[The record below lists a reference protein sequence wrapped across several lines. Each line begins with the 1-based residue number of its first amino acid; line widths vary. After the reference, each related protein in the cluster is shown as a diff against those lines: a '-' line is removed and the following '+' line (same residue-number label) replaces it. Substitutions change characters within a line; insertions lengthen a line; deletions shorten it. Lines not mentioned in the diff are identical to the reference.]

1 MLRRIA
7 DADVEVWHGD
17 GFQPFRLNASRR
29 PFPVPV
35 ASRKGPFG
43 WYSRDRHGGV
53 PISSA
58 ALSANCPMAS
68 SKAFAERYYLG
79 TAAVV
84 NSARPKNRG
93 ARPLP
98 KFAAVLLAV
107 LALSLPA
114 LADDKRVPASRAEV
128 ELSYAPLVKRT
139 APAVVN
145 IYTRKTVRTRQVAPL
160 FDDPFFRRFFGDQL
174 GQLGPTRE
182 KTQNSLGSGVI
193 LRPDGLIVTNEHV
206 IEGADEIVVVLA
218 DRREFQAKVVGAD
231 DRTDLAVL
239 RIEAGKEPLPFLDIR
254 DSDDLEVGDLVLAI
268 GNPFGVG
275 QTVTSGIVS
284 AVARTQVGI
293 SDLGSF
299 IQTDA
304 AINPGNSGGALVTL
318 DGRLVGINTAI
329 FSKNGGY
336 MGIGFATPSNMV
348 RSVVASL
355 TASGKVIRPW
365 AGVAGDQ
372 VNGDTAAAL
381 GLSRPTGVLVSE
393 VHPGGAGEKAG
404 LRPGDVILEINGRA
418 VENPRDLRFRVA
430 TLPVGGTAQLT
441 VWRRGERIALAMP
454 LTPPPEIPPREETEL
469 GGGGNPLVGAVI
481 ANVSPA
487 LADELGLEDAG
498 TGVILLRI
506 KRGSAADRLG
516 FKPGDR
522 LLEVNG
528 GSVDS
533 VKRARSLLAERAGA
547 WRIAI
552 RRGGR
557 VMELV
562 INR

>member
-1 MLRRIA
+1 MRKFLTAIA
-7 DADVEVWHGD
+7 LTV
-17 GFQPFRLNASRR
+17 L
-29 PFPVPV
+29 V
-35 ASRKGPFG
+35 APGL
-43 WYSRDRHGGV
+43 
-53 PISSA
+53 A
-58 ALSANCPMAS
+58 TAQ
-68 SKAFAERYYLG
+68 ERQ
-79 TAAVV
+79 
-84 NSARPKNRG
+84 
-93 ARPLP
+93 
-98 KFAAVLLAV
+98 
-107 LALSLPA
+107 
-114 LADDKRVPASRAEV
+114 VPASRSEV

-145 IYTRKTVRTRQVAPL
+145 IYTKKTVRTRQVAPL

-174 GQLGPTRE
+174 GQMGPTRE
-182 KTQNSLGSGVI
+182 KVQNSLGSGVI
-193 LRPDGLIVTNEHV
+193 LRPDGLIVTNNHV
-206 IEGADEIVVVLA
+206 IEGADEITVVLA

-239 RIEAGKEPLPFLDIR
+239 KVEAGREPLPFLEIR
-254 DSDDLEVGDLVLAI
+254 DSDNLEVGDLVLAI

-275 QTVTSGIVS
+275 QTVTGGIVS

-304 AINPGNSGGALVTL
+304 AINPGNSGGALVTM

-336 MGIGFATPSNMV
+336 MGIGFATPANMV
-348 RSVVASL
+348 RSVVASV
-355 TASGKVIRPW
+355 TATGRVIRPW
-365 AGVAGDQ
+365 AGVAGDS
-372 VNGDTAAAL
+372 VNADTASAL
-381 GLSRPTGVLVSE
+381 GLPRPTGVLVAE
-393 VHPGGAGEKAG
+393 VHPGGAGQKAG
-404 LRPGDVILEINGRA
+404 LLPGDVVLEINGRT

-430 TLPVGGTAQLT
+430 TLPVGATAQLT
-441 VWRRGERIALAMP
+441 VWRRGQKIALTLP
-454 LTPPPEIPPREETEL
+454 LTAPPEVPPREETEI
-469 GGGGNPLVGAVI
+469 GGGTPLAGAVI
-481 ANVSPA
+481 ANLSPA
-487 LADELGLEDAG
+487 LADELGLEEAG
-498 TGVILLRI
+498 SGVIMTRI

-528 GSVDS
+528 EAVESV
-533 VKRARSLLAERAGA
+533 RAARSLVGAGSGR

-552 RRGGR
+552 RRGGK